1 MNAILHPST
10 LFAVAC
16 VLVAPTPNMHAKSF
30 PVASVQTIPSATR
43 VMEWTICT
51 PTYPGPRSSRKS
63 ELEKQFPSNNHPA
76 SCTFAGCAVDR
87 SPNPCTA
94 PWFLHRD
101 GVLL

>member
-51 PTYPGPRSSRKS
+51 PTYPGPSASRKPD
-63 ELEKQFPSNNHPA
+63 LRKQFTS
-76 SCTFAGCAVDR
+76 SQ
-87 SPNPCTA
+87 
-94 PWFLHRD
+94 
-101 GVLL
+101 

>member
-16 VLVAPTPNMHAKSF
+16 ILVAPTPNMHAKSF

-51 PTYPGPRSSRKS
+51 PTYPGP
-63 ELEKQFPSNNHPA
+63 
-76 SCTFAGCAVDR
+76 
-87 SPNPCTA
+87 
-94 PWFLHRD
+94 
-101 GVLL
+101 